1 MLQKEFMTIS
11 ELYQLMAEYARMRDI
26 AQERNCY
33 SQEMRLMDMMEELET
48 YIIER
53 VGEEC

>member
-1 MLQKEFMTIS
+1 MLQKELMTIS

-33 SQEMRLMDMMEELET
+33 GQEIRLMEMMEELND

>member
-1 MLQKEFMTIS
+1 MLNKEYMTLS

-33 SQEMRLMDMMEELET
+33 SQEMRLIEMMEALDT
-48 YIIER
+48 YILER

>member
-1 MLQKEFMTIS
+1 MLNKEYMTIS

-33 SQEMRLMDMMEELET
+33 SQEMRLIDMMEELDR
-48 YIIER
+48 YIVER
-53 VGEEC
+53 VGEDA

>member
-1 MLQKEFMTIS
+1 MLQKEFMTLS

-33 SQEMRLMDMMEELET
+33 GQEMRLIEMMEELDK
-48 YIIER
+48 YIVER